1 MLVSVVE
8 NGYGKLAK
16 VGGYHI
22 AGKTGTSQIPYTS
35 FGIDKA
41 SYSNETWQSFVG
53 FAPAYDPKFVV
64 LVRLDNPTK
73 TKTSEYSATPMFH
86 DLAQYIL
93 DY

>member
-1 MLVSVVE
+1 MLPGPPEETASTLTKMLVSVVE

-41 SYSNETWQSFVG
+41 SYSNET
-53 FAPAYDPKFVV
+53 
-64 LVRLDNPTK
+64 
-73 TKTSEYSATPMFH
+73 
-86 DLAQYIL
+86 
-93 DY
+93 

>member
-41 SYSNETWQSFVG
+41 SYSNET
-53 FAPAYDPKFVV
+53 
-64 LVRLDNPTK
+64 
-73 TKTSEYSATPMFH
+73 
-86 DLAQYIL
+86 
-93 DY
+93 

>member
-1 MLVSVVE
+1 MKMLVSVVE

-16 VGGYHI
+16 VDG
-22 AGKTGTSQIPYTS
+22 
-35 FGIDKA
+35 
-41 SYSNETWQSFVG
+41 YSNETWQSFVG